1 MFKKKLS
8 ENEKR
13 LKEVQERNK
22 RILEHNADVELKKAI
37 ELRPDLSKLA
47 IIQRLLMK
55 AQKEK
60 ELHFLSGNIKGLD
73 QAIAY
78 EEYYKKCVD
87 YQLNLIKKVNITKW
101 NELIKVITDEKP
113 IITVGD
119 YLKSDKFKENVKKQA
134 EAILS
139 VPENYFGA
147 KAERQ
152 KKYKILIEVDPGDNE
167 KIKALKDEGFR
178 LHYRSEVKF
187 IDVYFKYI

>member
-13 LKEVQERNK
+13 LKEVQERNR
-22 RILEHNADVELKKAI
+22 RILEHNADVEIKEAVKLWPYLTK
-37 ELRPDLSKLA
+37 LSV
-47 IIQRLLMK
+47 IQRLLMK
-55 AQKEK
+55 VRFNKEIF
-60 ELHFLSGNIKGLD
+60 FLSGDIEGLD
-73 QAIAY
+73 QAVVY
-78 EEYYKKCVD
+78 ENYYKKCLD
-87 YQLNLIKKVNITKW
+87 YQLSLLEKKEKQKAE
-101 NELIKVITDEKP
+101 ELLKVITDEKP

-134 EAILS
+134 ETILS

-152 KKYKILIEVDPGDNE
+152 KKYKILIEVDPADNE

>member
-37 ELRPDLSKLA
+37 LLRPDLSKLA

-60 ELHFLSGNIKGLD
+60 ELHFLSGNIEGLD

-78 EEYYKKCVD
+78 EEYYKKCVN
-87 YQLNLIKKVNITKW
+87 YQLNLIKKTNLKKW
-101 NELIKVITDEKP
+101 NALINIITDEKP

-134 EAILS
+134 EAITAI
-139 VPENYFGA
+139 PENYFGA
-147 KAERQ
+147 KAEKQ
-152 KKYKILIEVDPGDNE
+152 KKYKILIEVDPADNE
-167 KIKALKDEGFR
+167 KIKALKDDGFR
-178 LHYRSEVKF
+178 RHHRSEYKF